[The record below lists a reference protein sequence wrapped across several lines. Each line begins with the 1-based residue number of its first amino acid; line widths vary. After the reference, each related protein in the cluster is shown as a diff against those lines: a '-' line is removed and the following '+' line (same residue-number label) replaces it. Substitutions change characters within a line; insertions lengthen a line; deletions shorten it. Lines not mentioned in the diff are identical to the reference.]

1 MSPKWTASQQQALE
15 IRGTNLLVSA
25 GAGSGK
31 TTVLTH
37 RILERIKNGDSI
49 GDFLVV
55 TFTKASAGD
64 LKRKLYEEITKLS
77 LAEPDN
83 KHYRSQTYELSS
95 AHISTIHSYCLEIV
109 RANFQTLG
117 LSPKLR
123 MADDRETGMIAS
135 EVMELVTDAFYE
147 AGTPAFHLLADT
159 FSGTKD
165 DAPLT
170 ETMLKL
176 YGDLRAYTDYFG
188 WLKEKREEMTASA
201 TALRE
206 GADLFS
212 TPWGREIRTRLKEW
226 FSEIKTA
233 AAELHDYALA
243 NTVDPNPLLT
253 VSLWEQHTE
262 ALYNAAGECY
272 NAFLTAAKHLGE
284 TPFPRM
290 TFTKKTDPGAK
301 EYIAAER
308 SRIKKETERILS
320 VFAVYKEEELA
331 RQYQTMG
338 EILAAALLFLTR
350 FEELY
355 DAAKREKGILDF
367 SDAEHFL
374 LELLEQD
381 GEPTPLCRE
390 MQSRIKEIYIDEYQ
404 DVSPLQDRLFTLLSG
419 GNNRFMVGD
428 VKQSIYRFRNAYPD
442 IFLGYK
448 DAFGDTPGE
457 KEAGTR
463 IFLRENFRSGEGV
476 IDFTNLL
483 FARIT
488 ADTPYQKEYKGEE
501 LIFKKNTTAPKQPV
515 TVAVSLS
522 EERAKGKAIERE
534 AAYVAEEILRLV
546 ESGTR
551 ETPEGE
557 APMRYRDIAILF
569 RTLKDKT
576 APYEKALQERG
587 IPYTVTTPQKF
598 FERAEIRLMVALLKA
613 LDDPT
618 DDISLFASL
627 RSPVLGFT
635 DGELYRIRLH
645 APVGTLYAALQ
656 KYGEEED
663 DLGEKCKKALAFL
676 ARGRDTAEGK
686 ACHSFLWELYTE
698 SGLLHLCTRS
708 EKNGLLMLYEYARQF
723 EGSGYKGL
731 SGFISYL
738 RSAEEK
744 GVELPSFGE
753 GGDKDCVTITTIH
766 RSKGLEYPAVFLSG
780 GGQLLFPPIPKPYI
794 LLREK
799 GLFFKLRDYDRLTV
813 TDPLPNLYAGLLERD
828 AELGEELRKLYVACT
843 RAKEKLYITGAV
855 NTSSYE
861 KEGFHRLSP
870 TCIMD
875 LVLYAVNQGSHP
887 SFELIEISPEE
898 SAFHTAEEITQQ
910 QEEELFLTEEAV
922 EAIRFRYPHP
932 AQELPAKVSV
942 SYLKDTLTGTE
953 RDYTASRL
961 TRPPKF
967 LQQEQTADFARQGT
981 ANHTFLQFCDFALV
995 DSQGIEAEKQR
1006 LLKTRMMDGEMLS
1019 LLDEQG
1025 LRRFFASDLYRR
1037 MRTGKELRREM
1048 RFSVQMDAAR
1058 LQEGAEGTVLLQG
1071 VIDCFFTEENGDLV
1085 IVDYKTDRVYSE
1097 KELLD
1102 RHGKQL
1108 TLYASAVEKIT
1119 GKAVAK
1125 TCIWSFSMGKEIVFD
1140 RKVRNPIDK

>member
-15 IRGTNLLVSA
+15 LRGTNLLVSA

-49 GDFLVV
+49 TDFLVV

-77 LAEPDN
+77 LAEPNN
-83 KHYRSQTYELSS
+83 KHYRTQTYELSG

-123 MADDRETGMIAS
+123 MADDRETGMIAT

-147 AGTPAFHLLADT
+147 SGSPAFHLLADT

-188 WLKEKREEMTASA
+188 WLREKREEMTASA
-201 TALRE
+201 TLLKN
-206 GADLFS
+206 GADLFE
-212 TPWGREIRTRLKEW
+212 TPWGKEIRSRLREW
-226 FSEIKTA
+226 FAEIRDA
-233 AAELHDYALA
+233 ALELHEYTLA
-243 NTVDPNPLLT
+243 HTEDPNPLLT
-253 VSLWEQHTE
+253 TQLWETHTE
-262 ALYNAAGECY
+262 ALYKAAGESY
-272 NAFLTAAKHLGE
+272 GAFLDAAKALGE
-284 TPFPRM
+284 TAFPRM
-290 TFTKKTDPGAK
+290 TFTKKTDPIAK
-301 EYIAAER
+301 DFISAER
-308 SRIKKETERILS
+308 TRIKKETERILS
-320 VFAVYKEEELA
+320 VFAVYGAGELA
-331 RQYQTMG
+331 RQYEKMG
-338 EILAAALLFLTR
+338 EILASVELFLTR

-355 DAAKREKGILDF
+355 DTAKREKGILDF

-381 GEPTPLCRE
+381 GKPTPLCLS
-390 MQSRIKEIYIDEYQ
+390 MQERIKEIYIDEYQ
-404 DVSPLQDRLFTLLSG
+404 DVSPLQDRLFTLLSN

-448 DAFGDTPGE
+448 DAYGDTKGE

-463 IFLRENFRSGEGV
+463 IFLRENFRSGQGV

-483 FARIT
+483 FAHIT

-501 LIFKKNTTAPKQPV
+501 LIFQKATTFPKQPV
-515 TVAVSLS
+515 TVAVSVS
-522 EERAKGKAIERE
+522 EERAKGKAVERE

-551 ETPEGE
+551 ETPEGG
-557 APMRYRDIAILF
+557 APYRYRDIAILF

-576 APYEKALQERG
+576 APYEQALKERG

-598 FERAEIRLMVALLKA
+598 FDRAEIRLLVALLKA

-635 DGELYRIRLH
+635 DGELYTLRLESKR
-645 APVGTLYAALQ
+645 GSLFSALQ
-656 KYGEEED
+656 AGGERED
-663 DLGEKCKKALAFL
+663 ALGDKCKNALAFL
-676 ARGRDTAEGK
+676 ARGRETAEGK
-686 ACHSFLWELYTE
+686 ACHSLLWELYTE
-698 SGLLHLCTRS
+698 NGLLHLCTRS
-708 EKNGLLMLYEYARQF
+708 EKSGLLMLYEYARTF
-723 EGSGYKGL
+723 ENSGYKGL

-753 GGDKDCVTITTIH
+753 AGDKDCVTLTTIH

-813 TDPLPNLYAGLLERD
+813 TNPLPNLYAGLLERD

-855 NTSSYE
+855 TASSYE
-861 KEGFHRLSP
+861 KEGFHRLAP
-870 TCIMD
+870 TCMMD
-875 LVLYAVNQGSHP
+875 LVLYAVKSAGSDP
-887 SFELIEISPEE
+887 CFELIEIAPEE
-898 SAFHTAEEITQQ
+898 SGFHIAGQTPRRET
-910 QEEELFLTEEAV
+910 EELFLTEAV
-922 EAIRFRYPHP
+922 KEAIRFRYPHP
-932 AQELPAKVSV
+932 PMELPAKVSV
-942 SYLKDTLTGTE
+942 SYLKETVTGAE
-953 RDYTASRL
+953 REYSPEKL

-967 LQQEQTADFARQGT
+967 LAREAKKDFAAQGT
-981 ANHTFLQFCDFALV
+981 ANHTFLQFCDFDRV
-995 DSQGIEAEKQR
+995 EAEGLEKETER
-1006 LLKTRMMDGEMLS
+1006 LLALRMLDESQTAMLDGVGLS
-1019 LLDEQG
+1019 L
-1025 LRRFFASDLYRR
+1025 FFQSDLYRR
-1037 MRTGKELRREM
+1037 MRRGREVRREM
-1048 RFSVQMDAAR
+1048 RFSVRMEASE
-1058 LQEGAEGTVLLQG
+1058 LQAGAEGSVLLQG
-1071 VIDCFFTEENGDLV
+1071 VIDCFFTDENGELV
-1085 IVDYKTDRVYSE
+1085 IVDYKTDRVRDP
-1097 KELLD
+1097 KELLE
-1102 RHGKQL
+1102 RHSKQL
-1108 TLYASAVEKIT
+1108 ELYAKAVEKIT
-1119 GKAVAK
+1119 GKPVAK
-1125 TCIWSFSMGKEIVFD
+1125 TCIWSFFLNKEVVFD
-1140 RKVRNPIDK
+1140 RKCTKTH